1 MAVKTAKT
9 AKKNISRVK
18 GSKVT
23 YAFKP
28 EKIREAMVTEIALRA
43 DRVRTLAKARQVHE
57 LIVKGESYETVSD
70 KLGMT
75 TVEAFNYE
83 KELLKTWS
91 GELCH
96 SANEQ
101 KEIELKRID
110 AYTALVS
117 KKAFPHQEIDF
128 KTGKPM
134 EYNDGSPVMS
144 EPDLDAVR
152 LLLVLS
158 ERRAKLL
165 GIDAADKLKER
176 VVDSMTRK
184 YIGGDPDA
192 L

>member
-1 MAVKTAKT
+1 MAVKT